1 MLKEQAVQ
9 PFSKLVTVV
18 AESEARREN
27 AKLAV
32 QKTEH
37 VDFAY
42 LLKLAKD
49 FEIVL
54 VSQVQAE
61 LERDPSSVYTPL
73 DPEIKAEVGAQ
84 CCRLFYLVRFAKT

>member
-1 MLKEQAVQ
+1 MGVPEHIASDCFKGHKDKASCSSWGLGGLKEQAVQ

-27 AKLAV
+27 AKVAV
-32 QKTEH
+32 QKTQH

-42 LLKLAKD
+42 LLKLAMD

-61 LERDPSSVYTPL
+61 LERDPSSV
-73 DPEIKAEVGAQ
+73 
-84 CCRLFYLVRFAKT
+84 